1 MLKQVSGVC
10 WQRKMRHM
18 CTNTARLQG
27 FSCTNSCIQHAHTI
41 QKLISIMYGRKNVNC
56 EPNSGH
62 VTTQKRRLSIQQHCG
77 HWWHRKWSL
86 QLTVS
91 PVTTKLSH
99 WPSFVFSAPAYA
111 MNNIYF
117 FSVVVTHWLNFKRTF
132 KKCKHNLYE
141 ISKLQHFETCQQST
155 PTIIIKTVWLIQN
168 GVSWCFLVGISSY

>member
-1 MLKQVSGVC
+1 MFVDREKCDICVLILPGCKASLAQIVAYNMPIQYKSWYLSCMVVKTWIVSIILGT
-10 WQRKMRHM
+10 WPIK
-18 CTNTARLQG
+18 
-27 FSCTNSCIQHAHTI
+27 
-41 QKLISIMYGRKNVNC
+41 
-56 EPNSGH
+56 
-62 VTTQKRRLSIQQHCG
+62 KRRLSIQQHCG

-117 FSVVVTHWLNFKRTF
+117 FSVVVTHWLNFKRTL

-155 PTIIIKTVWLIQN
+155 PTTIIKTVWLIQN